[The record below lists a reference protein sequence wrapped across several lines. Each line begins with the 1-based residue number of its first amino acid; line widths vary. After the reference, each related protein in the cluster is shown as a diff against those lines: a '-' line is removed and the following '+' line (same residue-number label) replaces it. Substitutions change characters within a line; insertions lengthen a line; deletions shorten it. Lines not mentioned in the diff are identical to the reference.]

1 MIYFS
6 FHSLIHP
13 CVSSSSF
20 PPAHSTPEHTYH
32 PSLPLTKQCN
42 RKRSS
47 TCVFFNIKKKRKKQ
61 IKICYLRHIKT
72 IQFKDFET
80 TVKELSRD
88 VKSLREY
95 MSDSNQRTSTSR
107 VLFQFFNH
115 RLEPVFFPRLIQ
127 NLSQIHENLWTIS
140 WESVDICEK

>member
-42 RKRSS
+42 RKMSS
-47 TCVFFNIKKKRKKQ
+47 TCVFFNIKKREKANKNLLPQAYKNNSIQRLWNNRERTFSWRQ
-61 IKICYLRHIKT
+61 ILAWVCLTRINEHQQVEFC
-72 IQFKDFET
+72 F
-80 TVKELSRD
+80 
-88 VKSLREY
+88 
-95 MSDSNQRTSTSR
+95 N
-107 VLFQFFNH
+107 FFNH
-115 RLEPVFFPRLIQ
+115 RLELVFFPGLIQ

>member
-1 MIYFS
+1 MCLLQ
-6 FHSLIHP
+6 H
-13 CVSSSSF
+13 
-20 PPAHSTPEHTYH
+20 
-32 PSLPLTKQCN
+32 
-42 RKRSS
+42 
-47 TCVFFNIKKKRKKQ
+47 KKKRKKQ

-107 VLFQFFNH
+107 VLFQFCKSSFGTCF
-115 RLEPVFFPRLIQ
+115 FFPRLIQ
-127 NLSQIHENLWTIS
+127 NLSQIHENLWTIW